1 MTYKCANSEDSSYHK
16 RGNSAIKEVCCS
28 PRQFSKNIWC
38 CSATGWG
45 VSRTFRSKFIELFKI
60 DETFFSQLIKCN
72 KSEFW
77 FSSWENFFAN
87 FVRVSECCFG
97 WMVYPNYLQT
107 KSEDSAVWTHI
118 FNCPGQ
124 LNRWPC
130 RLVTDWLS
138 KPSFDFCVFRALM
151 PSRHTLIWPLW
162 LIRRQGQRQRH
173 WQLRAI

>member
-1 MTYKCANSEDSSYHK
+1 MTYKYANSEDSSYHK

-45 VSRTFRSKFIELFKI
+45 VSHTFRSKSIQLFKI
-60 DETFFSQLIKCN
+60 DETFLTQLIKCN

-87 FVRVSECCFG
+87 FVRVSECCLLKIVLVG
-97 WMVYPNYLQT
+97 WSILFICKQSLRIQL
-107 KSEDSAVWTHI
+107 SELI

-130 RLVTDWLS
+130 QSVTDW
-138 KPSFDFCVFRALM
+138 PF
-151 PSRHTLIWPLW
+151 W

-173 WQLRAI
+173 WQSRAI